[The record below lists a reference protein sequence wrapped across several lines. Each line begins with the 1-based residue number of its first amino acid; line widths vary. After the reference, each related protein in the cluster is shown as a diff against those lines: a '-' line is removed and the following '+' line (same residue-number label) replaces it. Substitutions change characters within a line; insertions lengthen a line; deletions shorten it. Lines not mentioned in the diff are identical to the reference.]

1 MPIAFI
7 TLIAAALRT
16 IPQIVASFT
25 TAVLSVGFAAI
36 PYRLKLI
43 IVTFVALLLGADL
56 ERRMQTTS

>member
-7 TLIAAALRT
+7 TLIAAALRR
-16 IPQIVASFT
+16 IPQIVVFFT
-25 TAVLSVGFAAI
+25 AAMLSLDFTAI

-43 IVTFVALLLGADL
+43 IVTFVALLLGANL

>member
-7 TLIAAALRT
+7 TLIAAFLRT
-16 IPQIVASFT
+16 IPQIVAFFT
-25 TAVLSVGFAAI
+25 AAVLLLDFAAI

-56 ERRMQTTS
+56 GRRMQTTS

>member
-7 TLIAAALRT
+7 TLIAAALL
-16 IPQIVASFT
+16 IILQIIASFT
-25 TAVLSVGFAAI
+25 AAMLSLDFTAI

>member
-7 TLIAAALRT
+7 NLIAAALRK

-25 TAVLSVGFAAI
+25 AAMLSLDFTAI

>member
-25 TAVLSVGFAAI
+25 AAVLSLDFAVI

-43 IVTFVALLLGADL
+43 MVTFGALRLGADL